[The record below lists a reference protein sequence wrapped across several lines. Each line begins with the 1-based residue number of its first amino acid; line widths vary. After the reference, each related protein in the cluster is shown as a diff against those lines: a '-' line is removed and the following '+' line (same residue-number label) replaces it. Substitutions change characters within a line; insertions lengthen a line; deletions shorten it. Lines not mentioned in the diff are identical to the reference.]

1 MPEGNPTPIRIC
13 ATPLLL
19 PFSLMRGC
27 LEYGINHMEVSR
39 ANMPAAGE
47 KSIFSPAAGIL
58 PCCNLLSRAGFSAF
72 SRNPCCRHHRRCPGC
87 SCKSLVL
94 RLCLRFERG
103 IIGDSF
109 PALTEIETLEQL
121 SGSYKPLARGGFMYA
136 ENSGDLACR

>member
-1 MPEGNPTPIRIC
+1 MCNPLV
-13 ATPLLL
+13 A
-19 PFSLMRGC
+19 PFSLLRGC

-39 ANMPAAGE
+39 ANMLAAGE

-58 PCCNLLSRAGFSAF
+58 PYCNLLSRAGFSAF

-109 PALTEIETLEQL
+109 PALTEIDAGTAFWLLQAA
-121 SGSYKPLARGGFMYA
+121 GARR
-136 ENSGDLACR
+136 LHVCRELWRSRVS